1 MLPFTLGAG
10 RGPGLSQI
18 LGVFARG
25 TVGAV
30 AGGARYSAGVARPRA
45 SYARSGKRVADLCA
59 SAADARELRLAVLG
73 ELRRAI
79 GFDAYAWLLTDPET
93 WVGSAPLAD
102 VPCLPELPTLIRLKY
117 LTPVNRWTT
126 LAAGRA
132 ATLQQATGGDLSRS
146 LMWRE
151 LLHRYGICDVMSVA
165 FTDHFGCWGFLDLW
179 RSAPAMVFAADEVGF
194 ASRLAG
200 PLTGALRRTQA
211 EAFHPAAPG
220 PTPRPG
226 PVVLLLT
233 SDLRV
238 RAQTAETQDYLRRL
252 VPPDGDQAPVP
263 AGAYNVAG
271 QLLATETGVDARPPR
286 ARVHLADGLW
296 LTLRAARIGA
306 AGPLAGRDI
315 AVTIETT
322 TPADRAALFARAHA
336 FTSRESEVLGHL
348 ITGADTREVA
358 QQMFL
363 SGHTVQDHLKSI
375 FAKSGTR
382 SRRALLSRV
391 VGS

>member
-1 MLPFTLGAG
+1 VTRPAA
-10 RGPGLSQI
+10 SQ
-18 LGVFARG
+18 
-25 TVGAV
+25 
-30 AGGARYSAGVARPRA
+30 
-45 SYARSGKRVADLCA
+45 ARSGQRVAELCA
-59 SAADARELRLAVLG
+59 SAADARELRLDVLG

-102 VPCLPELPTLIRLKY
+102 VPCLPELPALIRLKY

-132 ATLQQATGGDLSRS
+132 ATLQQATGGDLSLS
-146 LMWRE
+146 LMWRD
-151 LLHRYGICDVMSVA
+151 LLHRYGICDVLSVA
-165 FTDHFGCWGFLDLW
+165 FTDRFGCWGFLDLW
-179 RSAPAMVFAADEVGF
+179 RSAPAFGDQDATFLG
-194 ASRLAG
+194 RLAG
-200 PLTGALRRTQA
+200 PLTDALRRTQA
-211 EAFHPAAPG
+211 AAFQPAAPEA
-220 PTPRPG
+220 PERPG
-226 PVVLLLT
+226 PVVLLL
-233 SDLRV
+233 SPDLRV

-263 AGAYNVAG
+263 AGAYNVAA
-271 QLLATETGVDARPPR
+271 QLLATETGVDPHPPR
-286 ARVHLADGLW
+286 ARVNLAGGRW
-296 LTLRAARIGA
+296 LTLRAARIGET
-306 AGPLAGRDI
+306 GPPAGRDI
-315 AVTIETT
+315 AVTIEITA
-322 TPADRAALFARAHA
+322 PADRAALFARAHA
-336 FTSRESEVLGHL
+336 FTPRENEVLGLL
-348 ITGADTREVA
+348 IGGADTREVA